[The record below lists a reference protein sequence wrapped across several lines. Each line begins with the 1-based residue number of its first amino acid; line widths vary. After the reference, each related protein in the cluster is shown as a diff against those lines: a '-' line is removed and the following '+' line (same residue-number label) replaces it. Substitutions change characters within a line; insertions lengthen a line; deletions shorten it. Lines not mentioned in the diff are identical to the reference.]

1 MDAPLE
7 EIFQDLSGCSPY
19 AKLVK
24 VLSQTSNNIISKNR
38 FLIYL
43 VPGKWSTW
51 GEWSECNTNCGRGV
65 RKRTRECDNPAPIN
79 GGPSCEGP
87 PVQKKS
93 CNQICPSVDGKWST
107 WSSWS
112 SCSADCLQF
121 RRRECSNPAPKNG
134 GRYCMGIDIDRQNC
148 TGGSCKRKKHF
159 TCQRSKQKNGL

>member
-1 MDAPLE
+1 VPGKSFVCF
-7 EIFQDLSGCSPY
+7 EIF
-19 AKLVK
+19 LVPGK
-24 VLSQTSNNIISKNR
+24 SIVCFFRIFR
-38 FLIYL
+38 

-65 RKRTRECDNPAPIN
+65 RKRTRECNNPAPIN
-79 GGPSCEGP
+79 GGPSCEGQP
-87 PVQKKS
+87 FQKKS

-148 TGGSCKRKKHF
+148 TGGSCKRKCHNLQTQSSVFDFIERPKSHLKCRF
-159 TCQRSKQKNGL
+159 